1 MTRTITL
8 VPGDWI
14 GPEICQVVQELF
26 PAVGVDVD
34 WDVHTTIDDALFA
47 SARKTG
53 VVLKARLA
61 GERTVGK
68 LPPSV
73 QLRKGL
79 GLWGQVRYVRNL
91 PGVPARFDTV
101 DIGVV
106 REISEDIYTGL
117 EHETAPGVFEQV
129 KLTTAEACERI
140 ARFAFD
146 EARRWGR
153 KKVHIV
159 HKANI
164 MKLSDGLFLRTAQA
178 VAAEYPDIAVEEVIV
193 DALCMRLVRDPSQFD
208 VLLCGNLFGDIV
220 ADLVTGLAGGIAT
233 AGATNYGDDVVVFE
247 NPHGKAPELTGT
259 GRANPVPMIIQ
270 GINLLHHVGEGEPAR
285 RLASALMD
293 TLASD
298 LVTTDQGGDAG
309 CAQVR
314 DAVLSRL

>member
-1 MTRTITL
+1 MTRPITL

-26 PAVGVDVD
+26 VAVDVD
-34 WDVHTTIDDALFA
+34 VAWDEHHRIDDAMMA
-47 SARKTG
+47 SARRTG
-53 VVLKARLA
+53 VVLKARMA
-61 GERTVGK
+61 GERTVGE

-73 QLRKGL
+73 RLRKGL

-91 PGVPARFDTV
+91 PGVPARFDSV

-140 ARFAFD
+140 ARFAFL
-146 EARRWGR
+146 EARRWDR
-153 KKVHIV
+153 KRVHIV
-159 HKANI
+159 HKSNI
-164 MKLSDGLFLRTAQA
+164 MKMSDGLFLRTAQA
-178 VAAEYPDIAVEEVIV
+178 VAAEYPDIACEEVIV
-193 DALCMRLVRDPSQFD
+193 DALCMRLVKDPSQFD

-270 GINLLHHVGEGEPAR
+270 GINLLHHIGEGDAAR
-285 RLASALMD
+285 RLAQATMD
-293 TLASD
+293 TLGSGLKTA
-298 LVTTDQGGDAG
+298 DQGGDAG
-309 CAQVR
+309 CVAVR
-314 DAVLSRL
+314 DAVLGRL